1 MSKLNKFQFVRRS
14 LDSFQALRL
23 SLAFLRS
30 ISVVFESGGAGRHLA
45 AIEEELKATIPEQLT
60 EAKLRLLS
68 IYCSKAAIFTHTA
81 LLYTAV
87 GFYKTLVEINPA
99 LRHDKLDAE
108 LEAAR
113 GSGLLDSMREVRD
126 AVFHVRP
133 STQSELLINE
143 VVKRTLENKLALGK
157 IEDLLYDAT
166 ERVFLSPETLF
177 QQKEEVLMQGF
188 RSALAYYEEH
198 LSKSP

>member
-1 MSKLNKFQFVRRS
+1 MTKSDRSGIVLRS
-14 LDSFQALRL
+14 LESFQALR
-23 SLAFLRS
+23 SALAYLRS
-30 ISVVFESGGAGRHLA
+30 ISIIFEGGGAGGPLA
-45 AIEEELKATIPEQLT
+45 AVEEELKATIPEQLT
-60 EAKLRLLS
+60 EKDLRQLS
-68 IYCSKAAIFTHTA
+68 MYCSKAAICTHGA
-81 LLYTAV
+81 LLYTAIC
-87 GFYKTLVEINPA
+87 FYKMLVEVNPA
-99 LRHDKLDAE
+99 LRHDKLDEE

-113 GSGLLDSMREVRD
+113 GSGLLDSMREVRN

>member
-1 MSKLNKFQFVRRS
+1 MTKSDRSGIVLRS
-14 LDSFQALRL
+14 LNSFQALRL
-23 SLAFLRS
+23 ALAYLRS
-30 ISVVFESGGAGRHLA
+30 ISIIFEGGRAGGQLA

-60 EAKLRLLS
+60 EKDLRQLS
-68 IYCSKAAIFTHTA
+68 MYCSKAAICTHVA

-87 GFYKTLVEINPA
+87 CFYKTLVEVNPA
-99 LRHDKLDAE
+99 LRYDELDEELDAV
-108 LEAAR
+108 R
-113 GSGLLDSMREVRD
+113 GSGLLDSMRKVRN

-133 STQSELLINE
+133 STRSELLIND

-166 ERVFLSPETLF
+166 ERVFLSPEALF
-177 QQKEEVLMQGF
+177 QEKEEVLLQGF

>member
-1 MSKLNKFQFVRRS
+1 MSVQVLN
-14 LDSFQALRL
+14 
-23 SLAFLRS
+23 
-30 ISVVFESGGAGRHLA
+30 
-45 AIEEELKATIPEQLT
+45 P
-60 EAKLRLLS
+60 
-68 IYCSKAAIFTHTA
+68 
-81 LLYTAV
+81 
-87 GFYKTLVEINPA
+87 
-99 LRHDKLDAE
+99 
-108 LEAAR
+108 
-113 GSGLLDSMREVRD
+113 
-126 AVFHVRP
+126 
-133 STQSELLINE
+133 ELLINE

>member
-1 MSKLNKFQFVRRS
+1 ME
-14 LDSFQALRL
+14 SFQALR
-23 SLAFLRS
+23 SALAYLRS
-30 ISVVFESGGAGRHLA
+30 ISIIFEGGGVGGPLA
-45 AIEEELKATIPEQLT
+45 AVEEELKATIPEQLT
-60 EAKLRLLS
+60 EKDLRQLS
-68 IYCSKAAIFTHTA
+68 MYCSKAAICTHVA

-87 GFYKTLVEINPA
+87 CFYKMLVEVNPA
-99 LRHDKLDAE
+99 LRHDKLDEE

-113 GSGLLDSMREVRD
+113 SSGLLDSMKEVRN